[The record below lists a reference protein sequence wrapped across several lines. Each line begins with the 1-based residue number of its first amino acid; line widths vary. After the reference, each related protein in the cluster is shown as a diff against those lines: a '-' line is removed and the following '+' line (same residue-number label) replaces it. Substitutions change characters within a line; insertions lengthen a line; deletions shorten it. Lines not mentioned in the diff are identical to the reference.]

1 MVKPFRVFLLLVFLI
16 LFLSGIA
23 LLLPKGGIT
32 FYSYKLKYPSV
43 LELFSI
49 DTSKSISFN
58 ELRPEIAR
66 LNAMLDSIQEISVL
80 DTAWLEIDTV
90 LAIITDSAQVEKKAP
105 TIPDSISPNELR
117 GRIVSI
123 EYPDTTQNALGSFF
137 EALKMGLPAK
147 SLVHVLH
154 YGDSQIEGDRIT
166 SYLRSR
172 MQQRFGGR
180 GVGLLHMVPHSYQPG
195 SIRQTSTSNWEKVV
209 LADMPKGIGLSN
221 KFGVLGGYCFFGK
234 TKGILGRGG
243 FNEAGVTIQRLGK
256 ASLSSSFSRIRL
268 FYGYSIE
275 PFMASV
281 SANGKVLD
289 AEMVSPAKGTNQ
301 LFFETP
307 LEYSTLKLEL
317 KGDESPLFY
326 GISLESKTGI
336 TIDNIALRGSS
347 GTDFTRASETDLKN
361 FYKLLNV
368 KLIILQFGANLVPHV
383 VESYTFYENHFYKQI
398 EVLKRAKPDAAIIVI
413 GVSDASKKEGSN
425 FVSYPNIEKIRNA
438 QRNAAQRA
446 GAAFWDCYKAMGGQN
461 SMPAWV
467 KANPPLAS
475 KDYVHFSPRGAN
487 LIAEMF
493 YSALIGEYEKYIS
506 NIAKQSEGL
515 GVSSTSLNSAES
527 DN

>member
-1 MVKPFRVFLLLVFLI
+1 MVKPFRVFLLLAILI
-16 LFLSGIA
+16 IFLSGIS
-23 LLLPKGGIT
+23 LLLPTGGI
-32 FYSYKLKYPSV
+32 YIYGYKLKYPSV
-43 LELFSI
+43 WELFSV
-49 DTSKSISFN
+49 DTSKSVSIN
-58 ELRPEIAR
+58 ELRSDIVE
-66 LNAMLDSIQEISVL
+66 LNAMLDSIQEISIL
-80 DTAWLEIDTV
+80 DTAWLENDTISALISDTV
-90 LAIITDSAQVEKKAP
+90 QVENKLL

-117 GRIVSI
+117 SRIISI
-123 EYPDTTQNALGSFF
+123 EYPDSTKNALSSIF
-137 EALKMGLPAK
+137 EALKLGLSTK
-147 SLVHVLH
+147 SLIHILH

-166 SYLRSR
+166 AYLRSR

-180 GVGLLHMVPHSYQPG
+180 GVGLLHIVPHSYQPG
-195 SIRQTSTSNWEKVV
+195 SIRQSITSNWEKII
-209 LADMPKGIGLSN
+209 LADLPKGIGLN
-221 KFGVLGGYCFFGK
+221 HKFGILGGYSFFGK
-234 TKGILGRGG
+234 SKGILNRGG

-256 ASLSSSFSRIRL
+256 ASLSRSFSRIRL
-268 FYGYSIE
+268 LYGYSTE

-281 SANGKVLD
+281 SAGGKVLD
-289 AEMVSPAKGTNQ
+289 AEMVSPAKGINQ

-307 LEYSTLKLEL
+307 NEYSALNLEF

-347 GTDFTRASETDLKN
+347 GTDFTRTNEADLKS
-361 FYKLLNV
+361 FYKALNV

-383 VESYTFYENHFYKQI
+383 VESYTYYENQLYRQI
-398 EVLKRAKPDAAIIVI
+398 EALKRAKPDAAIIVI
-413 GVSDASKKEGSN
+413 GVSDASKKEGSY

-438 QRNAAQRA
+438 QRNAAKRA
-446 GAAFWDCYKAMGGQN
+446 GAAFWDCYEAMGGQN

-506 NIAKQSEGL
+506 NIADESEGL
-515 GVSSTSLNSAES
+515 RAISTSLNSEES
-527 DN
+527 NN